1 MSRHARRFM
10 PLLPELP
17 RTFQVD
23 PARSRRTTGS
33 LPYLEKK
40 KESSRVHGQSRNSN
54 LFLPSFHPL
63 LLDFFR
69 LHSLPFLHL
78 SVFLFLYHI
87 FFFS

>member
-1 MSRHARRFM
+1 M
-10 PLLPELP
+10 PLLAELP

-40 KESSRVHGQSRNSN
+40 DSRVHGQSRNSN

-69 LHSLPFLHL
+69 LRSLPFLHL
-78 SVFLFLYHI
+78 SVSLFLYHI